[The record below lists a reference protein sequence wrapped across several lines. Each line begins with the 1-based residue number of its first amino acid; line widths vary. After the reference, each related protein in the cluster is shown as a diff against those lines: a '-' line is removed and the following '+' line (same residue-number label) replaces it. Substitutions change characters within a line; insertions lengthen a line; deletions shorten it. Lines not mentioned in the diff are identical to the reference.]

1 MAVDTTYWATTA
13 ENNRVTG
20 LTSKIYKVI
29 FINRQQGFIEGL
41 LLGCASGVGLDL
53 LSMAFEGD
61 IDQSGM
67 DNPILRFIVVGSSS
81 AIIGTITG
89 MNNGSREE
97 YVINLPSAAV
107 LNVNRGKNDIRMS
120 LKNGMWRNI
129 LS

>member
-20 LTSKIYKVI
+20 LTSKIHKVI